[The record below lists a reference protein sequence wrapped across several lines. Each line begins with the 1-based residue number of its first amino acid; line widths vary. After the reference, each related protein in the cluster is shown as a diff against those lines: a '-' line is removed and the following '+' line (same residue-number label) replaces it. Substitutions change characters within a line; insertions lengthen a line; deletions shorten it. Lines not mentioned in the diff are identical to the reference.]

1 MSQLINNLILKGY
14 LQSDLVTD
22 AFSEI
27 QRIEFIPEE
36 FHSSA
41 DADIPFPIGF
51 GQSIPQPQIVA
62 TMLELLDV
70 QRGYHILEIGSGSGW
85 VTALLAFMVGKEG
98 KVTSIETSKELLNL
112 AKENVDKYQFV
123 KRGIV
128 EFFLKK
134 DEENFPPH
142 NPYDRVLVNIPIKEL
157 SEELKSQVREEGVI
171 VAPLYNDIW
180 RLAKQSDQTF
190 TKDVYSGFSFMPLD
204 IKG

>member
-98 KVTSIETSKELLNL
+98 KVTSIETSKELLDL
-112 AKENVDKYQFV
+112 ARENVDKYQFV
-123 KRGIV
+123 KRKRV

-134 DEENFPPH
+134 DEKSFPPY

-171 VAPLYNDIW
+171 VVPLYNDIW
-180 RLAKQSDQTF
+180 RLAKQADQTF